1 MKRKMSLEDEL
12 DVTRTSVAELTG
24 WCITIALHDLFGIGR
39 ERLNRVNNRQRM
51 LAEQSMAIMMQP
63 NERGMPSTEK
73 ARRMRAEALPESV
86 PREFRVPALRAARNR
101 REQQLKIVGDRA
113 ATMAWQ
119 LDVTRTSVAEL
130 TGWCITIAL
139 HDLFGIGRERLNRV
153 NNRQRMLAE
162 QSMAIMMQPNE
173 RGMPSTE
180 KARRMR
186 AEALPESVPRE
197 FRVPALRAARNRR
210 EQQLKIVGDRAATMA
225 WQLHARACME
235 VLGFGP
241 DRLNRLYDEMRHNYD
256 QMNTWGKEDG
266 IDVAMERM
274 RKCACDALK
283 TDDIVVEDVEDSKEL
298 AAQRQ
303 HYHAQEVEFLRR
315 AALAATG
322 RKSCAKVLNVFD
334 AGAMDRKMAAVRDA
348 AVGEAFRRRV

>member
-1 MKRKMSLEDEL
+1 
-12 DVTRTSVAELTG
+12 
-24 WCITIALHDLFGIGR
+24 
-39 ERLNRVNNRQRM
+39 
-51 LAEQSMAIMMQP
+51 
-63 NERGMPSTEK
+63 
-73 ARRMRAEALPESV
+73 
-86 PREFRVPALRAARNR
+86 
-101 REQQLKIVGDRA
+101 
-113 ATMAWQ
+113 
-119 LDVTRTSVAEL
+119 
-130 TGWCITIAL
+130 
-139 HDLFGIGRERLNRV
+139 
-153 NNRQRMLAE
+153 
-162 QSMAIMMQPNE
+162 
-173 RGMPSTE
+173 
-180 KARRMR
+180 
-186 AEALPESVPRE
+186 
-197 FRVPALRAARNRR
+197 
-210 EQQLKIVGDRAATMA
+210 
-225 WQLHARACME
+225 ME

-303 HYHAQEVEFLRR
+303 HYHAQEVEFLKR

-334 AGAMDRKMAAVRDA
+334 ASAMNRKMAAVRDA

>member
-1 MKRKMSLEDEL
+1 MKRKMSLEDE
-12 DVTRTSVAELTG
+12 
-24 WCITIALHDLFGIGR
+24 
-39 ERLNRVNNRQRM
+39 
-51 LAEQSMAIMMQP
+51 
-63 NERGMPSTEK
+63 
-73 ARRMRAEALPESV
+73 
-86 PREFRVPALRAARNR
+86 
-101 REQQLKIVGDRA
+101 
-113 ATMAWQ
+113 

-283 TDDIVVEDVEDSKEL
+283 TD
-298 AAQRQ
+298 
-303 HYHAQEVEFLRR
+303 AQEVEFLRR

>member
-1 MKRKMSLEDEL
+1 MKKKMSLEDEL

-24 WCITIALHDLFGIGR
+24 WCITIALHELFGIGR

-51 LAEQSMAIMMQP
+51 LAEQSMA
-63 NERGMPSTEK
+63 
-73 ARRMRAEALPESV
+73 V
-86 PREFRVPALRAARNR
+86 
-101 REQQLKIVGDRA
+101 
-113 ATMAWQ
+113 
-119 LDVTRTSVAEL
+119 
-130 TGWCITIAL
+130 
-139 HDLFGIGRERLNRV
+139 
-153 NNRQRMLAE
+153 
-162 QSMAIMMQPNE
+162 MMQPNE

-283 TDDIVVEDVEDSKEL
+283 TDDIVVEDGYDAENEFDEDKEKSVTIGVYRL
-298 AAQRQ
+298 TMKSNSDNFRQ
-303 HYHAQEVEFLRR
+303 SSIQGVMKRVKAKG
-315 AALAATG
+315 ATVIIYEPTLKDG
-322 RKSCAKVLNVFD
+322 ETFFGSIPMLLNVGNRFSHLLQIAD
-334 AGAMDRKMAAVRDA
+334 FYFLGISSALLCLNAIL
-348 AVGEAFRRRV
+348 

>member
-24 WCITIALHDLFGIGR
+24 WCITIALHELFGIGR

-86 PREFRVPALRAARNR
+86 PRE
-101 REQQLKIVGDRA
+101 
-113 ATMAWQ
+113 
-119 LDVTRTSVAEL
+119 
-130 TGWCITIAL
+130 
-139 HDLFGIGRERLNRV
+139 
-153 NNRQRMLAE
+153 
-162 QSMAIMMQPNE
+162 
-173 RGMPSTE
+173 
-180 KARRMR
+180 
-186 AEALPESVPRE
+186 
-197 FRVPALRAARNRR
+197 
-210 EQQLKIVGDRAATMA
+210 
-225 WQLHARACME
+225 
-235 VLGFGP
+235 
-241 DRLNRLYDEMRHNYD
+241 
-256 QMNTWGKEDG
+256 
-266 IDVAMERM
+266 
-274 RKCACDALK
+274 CACDALK

-334 AGAMDRKMAAVRDA
+334 ASAMDRKMAAVRDA

>member
-1 MKRKMSLEDEL
+1 MKRKMSLEDE
-12 DVTRTSVAELTG
+12 
-24 WCITIALHDLFGIGR
+24 
-39 ERLNRVNNRQRM
+39 
-51 LAEQSMAIMMQP
+51 
-63 NERGMPSTEK
+63 
-73 ARRMRAEALPESV
+73 
-86 PREFRVPALRAARNR
+86 
-101 REQQLKIVGDRA
+101 
-113 ATMAWQ
+113 

-241 DRLNRLYDEMRHNYD
+241 DDTSERDA
-256 QMNTWGKEDG
+256 G
-266 IDVAMERM
+266 I
-274 RKCACDALK
+274 
-283 TDDIVVEDVEDSKEL
+283 
-298 AAQRQ
+298 AAQAKGRCTP
-303 HYHAQEVEFLRR
+303 ESR
-315 AALAATG
+315 AAAGYLPPDGLTVGRARPAGLQQKGPETGQAGTDLWAVECHGKAGRTVIALSAKAWRLCQLSQRASQEQKKPPTEKLPGALATT
-322 RKSCAKVLNVFD
+322 F
-334 AGAMDRKMAAVRDA
+334 
-348 AVGEAFRRRV
+348 

>member
-73 ARRMRAEALPESV
+73 A
-86 PREFRVPALRAARNR
+86 
-101 REQQLKIVGDRA
+101 Q
-113 ATMAWQ
+113 
-119 LDVTRTSVAEL
+119 
-130 TGWCITIAL
+130 
-139 HDLFGIGRERLNRV
+139 
-153 NNRQRMLAE
+153 
-162 QSMAIMMQPNE
+162 
-173 RGMPSTE
+173 
-180 KARRMR
+180 RMR

-303 HYHAQEVEFLRR
+303 HYHAQEVEFLKR

-334 AGAMDRKMAAVRDA
+334 ASAMDRKMAAVRDA

>member
-1 MKRKMSLEDEL
+1 M
-12 DVTRTSVAELTG
+12 
-24 WCITIALHDLFGIGR
+24 
-39 ERLNRVNNRQRM
+39 
-51 LAEQSMAIMMQP
+51 
-63 NERGMPSTEK
+63 
-73 ARRMRAEALPESV
+73 
-86 PREFRVPALRAARNR
+86 
-101 REQQLKIVGDRA
+101 
-113 ATMAWQ
+113 
-119 LDVTRTSVAEL
+119 
-130 TGWCITIAL
+130 
-139 HDLFGIGRERLNRV
+139 
-153 NNRQRMLAE
+153 
-162 QSMAIMMQPNE
+162 
-173 RGMPSTE
+173 
-180 KARRMR
+180 
-186 AEALPESVPRE
+186 
-197 FRVPALRAARNRR
+197 
-210 EQQLKIVGDRAATMA
+210 
-225 WQLHARACME
+225 
-235 VLGFGP
+235 
-241 DRLNRLYDEMRHNYD
+241 NRLYDEMRHNYD

>member
-86 PREFRVPALRAARNR
+86 PREFRVPAL
-101 REQQLKIVGDRA
+101 
-113 ATMAWQ
+113 
-119 LDVTRTSVAEL
+119 
-130 TGWCITIAL
+130 
-139 HDLFGIGRERLNRV
+139 
-153 NNRQRMLAE
+153 
-162 QSMAIMMQPNE
+162 
-173 RGMPSTE
+173 
-180 KARRMR
+180 
-186 AEALPESVPRE
+186 
-197 FRVPALRAARNRR
+197 
-210 EQQLKIVGDRAATMA
+210 RAATMA

>member
-1 MKRKMSLEDEL
+1 
-12 DVTRTSVAELTG
+12 
-24 WCITIALHDLFGIGR
+24 
-39 ERLNRVNNRQRM
+39 
-51 LAEQSMAIMMQP
+51 
-63 NERGMPSTEK
+63 
-73 ARRMRAEALPESV
+73 
-86 PREFRVPALRAARNR
+86 
-101 REQQLKIVGDRA
+101 
-113 ATMAWQ
+113 
-119 LDVTRTSVAEL
+119 
-130 TGWCITIAL
+130 
-139 HDLFGIGRERLNRV
+139 
-153 NNRQRMLAE
+153 
-162 QSMAIMMQPNE
+162 
-173 RGMPSTE
+173 MPSTE

-241 DRLNRLYDEMRHNYD
+241 DRLNRLYDERRHNYD

-334 AGAMDRKMAAVRDA
+334 ARAMDRKMAAVRDA